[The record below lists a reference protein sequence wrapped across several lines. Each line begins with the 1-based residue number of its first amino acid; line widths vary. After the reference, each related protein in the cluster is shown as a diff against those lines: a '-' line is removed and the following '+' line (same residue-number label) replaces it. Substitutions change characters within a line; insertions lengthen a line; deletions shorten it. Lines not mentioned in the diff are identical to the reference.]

1 MIDHSNLQKCQTYID
16 CHLHAP
22 KAIDPPFRSPAVTL
36 SRQTGA
42 GGLAIAEQLAH
53 TLQHSSLRT
62 DCPWTVFDK
71 NLVSKVLEDHN
82 LPERLAQFMP
92 EDKVS
97 FLSDAL
103 EELFGLH
110 PPSWNL
116 VHQTTETIL
125 KLAELGNVILVGRAA
140 NIITAKLKHVF
151 HVRLV
156 GSLKR
161 RSERIQARHHLSPT
175 AAADFIKQE
184 DAGRDR
190 YLRKHFLHEANDPLL
205 YHLVINTDG
214 FTETEAANLI
224 ARTLIAKFAP
234 PATSPASG
242 VPAL

>member
-1 MIDHSNLQKCQTYID
+1 MTVHPNLQKCQTFID
-16 CHLHAP
+16 CHLRAP
-22 KAIDPPFRSPAVTL
+22 KSSTTDSPTFRPPTVAL

-42 GGLAIAEQLAH
+42 GGLSIAELLAQK
-53 TLQHSSLRT
+53 LEHSPLHT

-82 LPERLAQFMP
+82 LPERLARFMP

-116 VHQTTETIL
+116 IHQTTETIL
-125 KLAELGNVILVGRAA
+125 KLAELGNVILLGRGA
-140 NIITAKLKHVF
+140 NVITAKMKHVF

-156 GSLKR
+156 GSLER
-161 RSERIQARHHLSPT
+161 RCHRVQARHHLSPE

-184 DAGRDR
+184 DAGRER
-190 YLRKHFLHEANDPLL
+190 YLKRHFHRDTNDPLL
-205 YHLVINTDG
+205 YHLIVNTDW
-214 FTETEAANLI
+214 FSDIDAADLI
-224 ARTLIAKFAP
+224 ARALIAKFVSGSS
-234 PATSPASG
+234 SP
-242 VPAL
+242 